1 MSPGNGCS
9 GCRAVTKF
17 AGVWGRKQS
26 LPLVW
31 FFFILMT
38 GVDYSK
44 VYLFYT
50 LMHLFLSYSLSMY
63 ILIAHMHELVDSN
76 DWQYWV
82 FKMLHSIYM
91 YGQGQDGGKNVIF
104 PVGKRACFYL
114 WRWIS
119 AELLFSLLLN
129 FSEIKENKQMLFQK
143 WAFVI
148 MLPVWPWFCS
158 HYGLLHKQVTPEVNS
173 VDTQWTLKL
182 KVCYCASIVLC
193 FNQ

>member
-76 DWQYWV
+76 DWRYWV

-91 YGQGQDGGKNVIF
+91 YGQGQDGGEKMWFFQLGNERVF
-104 PVGKRACFYL
+104 TCEGEF
-114 WRWIS
+114 
-119 AELLFSLLLN
+119 LLN
-129 FSEIKENKQMLFQK
+129 
-143 WAFVI
+143 
-148 MLPVWPWFCS
+148 CS
-158 HYGLLHKQVTPEVNS
+158 FLCCLIF
-173 VDTQWTLKL
+173 LKL
-182 KVCYCASIVLC
+182 KKINKCFFKSERLLLCCLFGLDLFPLWSITQTSHSWSEFRRHSVNFEIESMLLC
-193 FNQ
+193 FHCALF